1 MQRARGANAGR
12 PVDAGYGVSY
22 FVRYRLSWLVAACG
36 EVFGCFGRVLVAC
49 DREQLLLQSSFD
61 FICSLCYTMKV
72 FVVVI

>member
-49 DREQLLLQSSFD
+49 DREQLFYSLLSISFVP
-61 FICSLCYTMKV
+61 YATP
-72 FVVVI
+72 